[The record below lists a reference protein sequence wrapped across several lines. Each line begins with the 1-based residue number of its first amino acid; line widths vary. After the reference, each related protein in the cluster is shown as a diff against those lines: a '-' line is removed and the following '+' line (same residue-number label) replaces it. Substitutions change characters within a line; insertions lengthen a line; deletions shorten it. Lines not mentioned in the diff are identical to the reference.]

1 MRISIKYNTFIFN
14 NEHMRPAAHGGE
26 GRNGLD
32 RNWMDA
38 RNLTYED
45 IKLNVI
51 TVSTSVTSVYD
62 RQGPAS
68 T

>member
-14 NEHMRPAAHGGE
+14 NEHMLPAAHGGE
-26 GRNGLD
+26 GRNGPD